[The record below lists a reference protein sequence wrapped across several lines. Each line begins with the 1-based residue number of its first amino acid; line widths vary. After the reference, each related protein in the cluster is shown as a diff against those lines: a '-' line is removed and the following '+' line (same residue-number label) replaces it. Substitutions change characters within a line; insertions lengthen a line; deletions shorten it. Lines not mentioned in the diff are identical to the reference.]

1 MSIYKAYKII
11 SKLKW
16 NQGIIRS
23 ENDKNFIH
31 LSEINQLPVFKNIE
45 EYKILEIDLNK
56 SSIVKWELNKGKQ
69 YPHIYYPYLIKIIN
83 VFDLEEIINRK
94 DFNYLKNGKTDKNEF
109 DGKKVFSVW
118 ESPDGVEY
126 VHQNHLFAD
135 HKLAIDKAESDFIKK
150 FGEILKQTKLK
161 EDGQTDAY
169 RFFGSEFALIAKD
182 STYEDAINFSK
193 QLQKSFEEFFYDLN
207 GRTCECITSMF
218 FVVKK

>member
-1 MSIYKAYKII
+1 MSVYKAYKII

-94 DFNYLKNGKTDKNEF
+94 DFNY
-109 DGKKVFSVW
+109 
-118 ESPDGVEY
+118 
-126 VHQNHLFAD
+126 
-135 HKLAIDKAESDFIKK
+135 
-150 FGEILKQTKLK
+150 
-161 EDGQTDAY
+161 
-169 RFFGSEFALIAKD
+169 
-182 STYEDAINFSK
+182 
-193 QLQKSFEEFFYDLN
+193 
-207 GRTCECITSMF
+207 
-218 FVVKK
+218 VKK